1 MIDER
6 WSHINTA
13 VANGYLSDKAFYW
26 CWGYNAEYQ
35 SEESY
40 EAYYDA
46 TRGVFWFYSNE
57 SECYV
62 TVEPKYIM
70 ELPAD
75 PEE

>member
-6 WSHINTA
+6 WTHINTA

-26 CWGYNAEYQ
+26 CYGYNAEYQ
-35 SEESY
+35 SEASY
-40 EAYYDA
+40 ESYYDA
-46 TRGVFWFYSNE
+46 TRGVFWFFSNE
-57 SECYV
+57 DECYV

-70 ELPAD
+70 ELPSD